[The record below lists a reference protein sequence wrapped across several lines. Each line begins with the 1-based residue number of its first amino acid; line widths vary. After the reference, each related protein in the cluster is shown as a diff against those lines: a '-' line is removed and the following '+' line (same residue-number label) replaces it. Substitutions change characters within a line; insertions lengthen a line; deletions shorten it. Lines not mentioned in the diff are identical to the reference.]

1 MSHCCCRVHFPRL
14 ECRTDATHVVRCALG
29 TGVRALNW
37 CLAAS
42 VGFSALCL
50 AAGISRSALI
60 CRMLEVRLQRSCRR
74 GITPWVCLG
83 SVASQEQ
90 LAVALCESIAD
101 ATKASKTHRM
111 GCLEGLHSAGPMAT
125 ARCRR
130 GQASACWRWRRPPW
144 RRPRTGRCRARPPWW
159 PRSWAPRCATS
170 CSSTPCGTWP
180 RCAPAAAPRAAAGH
194 VDIIASDLAGK
205 HQD

>member
-42 VGFSALCL
+42 AGFSALCL

-60 CRMLEVRLQRSCRR
+60 CRMLEVRLQLSCRR

-83 SVASQEQ
+83 SLASQEH
-90 LAVALCESIAD
+90 LLCHFAGALL
-101 ATKASKTHRM
+101 TRQ
-111 GCLEGLHSAGPMAT
+111 GLHGSLPGLPGGLPVSRTDGWRALQAWASECVLEMAAPPVAASAFWTLQSAAAMVATQLGTTLRYIMQQHSMWHMAQVR
-125 ARCRR
+125 ARCCAR
-130 GQASACWRWRRPPW
+130 GCCWLR
-144 RRPRTGRCRARPPWW
+144 
-159 PRSWAPRCATS
+159 
-170 CSSTPCGTWP
+170 
-180 RCAPAAAPRAAAGH
+180 
-194 VDIIASDLAGK
+194 
-205 HQD
+205 